1 MTEALADPK
10 TLNILETIKGR
21 SYPSKD
27 VKVWLDQETIHAIAE
42 LENEIAVETDGER
55 VNELDEQIHNL
66 REKVEKTALTFHLRG
81 IDRRTRRQA
90 LKRVELLLKKGEVDE
105 FDSQFLLGHLN
116 FAAHLIRI
124 TDADG
129 GVQEK
134 LWTAEEAEEI
144 LDLIPEQGTKDLNDA
159 MDELTF
165 KAARFDAEVTPD
177 FS

>member
-55 VNELDEQIHNL
+55 VNELDEQIHTL

>member
-42 LENEIAVETDGER
+42 LENEIAVETDAER
-55 VNELDEQIHNL
+55 VNELDEQIHTL

>member
-55 VNELDEQIHNL
+55 VNELDEQIHTL
-66 REKVEKTALTFHLRG
+66 RETVEKTALTFHLRG

-90 LKRVELLLKKGEVDE
+90 IKRVENLVKKGEIEDLDAQVVLTDH
-105 FDSQFLLGHLN
+105 FL
-116 FAAHLIRI
+116 AAHLIRV

-134 LWTAEEAEEI
+134 LWTAEDASDI
-144 LDLIPEQGTKDLNDA
+144 LDMLPEQGTKALIDA

>member
-55 VNELDEQIHNL
+55 VNDLDEQIHTL

>member
-55 VNELDEQIHNL
+55 VNELDEQIHTL
-66 REKVEKTALTFHLRG
+66 REKVEKTSLTFHLRG

-124 TDADG
+124 TDAGG